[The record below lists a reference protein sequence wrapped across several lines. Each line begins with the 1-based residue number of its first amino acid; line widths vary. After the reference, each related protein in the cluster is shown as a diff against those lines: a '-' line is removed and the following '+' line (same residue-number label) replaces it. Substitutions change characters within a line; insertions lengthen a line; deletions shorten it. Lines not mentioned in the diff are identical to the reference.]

1 MLYLFIF
8 KLWLLVDV
16 TKEETVGSLD
26 NLYKKWFDNFE
37 QYMVT
42 KEKRLQKDAH
52 SQSKLEDVFKHNV
65 DNSDL
70 NLKRAKMELK
80 TS

>member
-1 MLYLFIF
+1 
-8 KLWLLVDV
+8 
-16 TKEETVGSLD
+16 
-26 NLYKKWFDNFE
+26 
-37 QYMVT
+37 MVT
-42 KEKRLQKDAH
+42 KEKRLQKDTH
-52 SQSKLEDVFKHNV
+52 SQSKLEDDVFRHNV